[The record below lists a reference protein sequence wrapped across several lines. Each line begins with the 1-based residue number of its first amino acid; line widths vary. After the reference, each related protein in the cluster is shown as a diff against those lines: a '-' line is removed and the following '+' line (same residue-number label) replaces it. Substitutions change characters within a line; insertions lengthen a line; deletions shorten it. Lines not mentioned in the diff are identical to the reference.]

1 MSRKAYGVKGLS
13 LALCLAAGFSFS
25 ACSDDDEGSGGGS
38 AAQEMPKV
46 EDAGIQ
52 FPITQ
57 LSNGYDTESYS
68 YSADGRMTEGRDWFG
83 DSYSITHNPLVLTQL
98 EDGHVVGTYRNIKT
112 NDDGFMTYAEVSYS
126 DSEYSDSGSIT
137 WKYDADGHLTSESGN
152 ITNSSDGPY
161 SWTCTY
167 TWENGNLMNAEY
179 REVWEG
185 ETYRE
190 TYTFAYN
197 NSQWENPGIYP
208 EEMIEVTGMML
219 PILFYSGLLGRTTQN
234 IPTRVTE
241 TDYEGDRET
250 YSNTDNAVDVD
261 YNPDGSVKSIEMQDE
276 SYGNTDTRYF
286 GYADYP
292 IQGLPSYS
300 AAPTKKSPKAFRSM
314 KERRMMKR

>member
-1 MSRKAYGVKGLS
+1 MSKKAYGVKGLS

-52 FPITQ
+52 FPVTQ

-68 YSADGRMTEGRDWFG
+68 YSADGRMTGGSTSYGIRYTITYEPLTLTEQDG
-83 DSYSITHNPLVLTQL
+83 DYT
-98 EDGHVVGTYRNIKT
+98 GTFRNIKT
-112 NDDGFMTYAEVSYS
+112 NSNGFMTYAEVSYS

-137 WKYDADGHLTSESGN
+137 WKYDANGHLTSESGN

-179 REVWEG
+179 REEWEG

-190 TYTFAYN
+190 AYTFAYN
-197 NSQWENPGIYP
+197 GNQWENPGIYP
-208 EEMIEVTGMML
+208 EGMIEVNGTMM

-276 SYGNTDTRYF
+276 SYGNTDTYYF

-300 AAPTKKSPKAFRSM
+300 AAPAKKSPKAFRSM